1 MKRTKSI
8 MVASCFMA
16 IGLASLL
23 TGCATPNGSPAGG
36 SSLKQPEATATG
48 QIDTGLS
55 DYRQILSDPGP
66 F

>member
-1 MKRTKSI
+1 MMRTKSV
-8 MVASCFMA
+8 MASRFMA

-23 TGCATPNGSPAGG
+23 TGCATPNSSPAGG
-36 SSLKQPEATATG
+36 SSLKQPEATAPG